1 MDVSIIIVN
10 YNTCEITKN
19 CLTSIYEKTKE
30 INFEIIVS
38 DNGSKDGSI
47 EMIRTGFPEVSLIEN
62 NANLGFGTANNRAL
76 AVAKGKYVFYLNSDT
91 ILLNN
96 AVKIFFDHWENAVDK
111 DTIGALGANLLDTQR
126 HIIHSYGDFPD
137 IDSVMKD
144 TIKALYGTSKL
155 TLLNVLFR
163 KQISSYNQN
172 SSEKKILG
180 EVDSIIGADL
190 FLKNDEHAYF
200 DEHYF
205 MYCEET
211 DLQYRLARQGKKR
224 LLIDGPKIIHLNG
237 ASSKKEMPDT
247 VRIFSTFS
255 FINYN
260 LSRIYFFRKHGV
272 NRFKIFILKTA
283 LFFIWLNP
291 LLFSKTKQYIPE
303 LLRT

>member
-10 YNTCEITKN
+10 YNTREITKN
-19 CLTSIYEKTKE
+19 CLKSVYEKTRE
-30 INFEIIVS
+30 INFEVIVS
-38 DNGSKDGSI
+38 DNGSKDGSQD
-47 EMIRTGFPEVSLIEN
+47 MIRTEFPQVILIEN

-96 AVKIFFDHWENAVDK
+96 AAKIFFDYWENAVDK
-111 DTIGALGANLLDTQR
+111 DTIGALGANLLDTQG
-126 HIIHSYGDFPD
+126 HIIHSHGDFPD

-155 TLLNVLFR
+155 TVLNVLFR
-163 KQISSYNQN
+163 KQISSHNQN
-172 SSEKKILG
+172 SPEEKILG

-190 FLKNDEHAYF
+190 FLKNNEHVYF
-200 DEHYF
+200 DERYF

-237 ASSKKEMPDT
+237 ASSKKEIPDT

-260 LSRIYFFRKHGV
+260 LSRIYFFKKNNI
-272 NRFKIFILKTA
+272 NRFKIFIIKTA

-291 LLFSKTKQYIPE
+291 LLFSKTKHYIPR
-303 LLRT
+303 LLKT

>member
-38 DNGSKDGSI
+38 DNGSKDGSQD
-47 EMIRTGFPEVSLIEN
+47 MIRTEFPEVSLIEN

-111 DTIGALGANLLDTQR
+111 DTIGALGANLLDTQG

>member
-38 DNGSKDGSI
+38 DNGSKDGSQD
-47 EMIRTGFPEVSLIEN
+47 MICTEFPEVNLIEN

-137 IDSVMKD
+137 IDSVIAD
-144 TIKALYGTSKL
+144 TVRALYGTYKL
-155 TLLNVLFR
+155 SLFNVIFKKPLP
-163 KQISSYNQN
+163 ICNQN
-172 SSEKKILG
+172 QCTEKNLG
-180 EVDSIIGADL
+180 QVDYITGADL
-190 FLKNDEHAYF
+190 FLKNDEYAYF
-200 DEHYF
+200 DERYF
-205 MYCEET
+205 MYCEEA
-211 DLQYRLARQGKKR
+211 DLQYRLALIEKKR
-224 LLIDGPKIIHLNG
+224 LLIDGPEIIHLNG
-237 ASSKKEMPDT
+237 ASSTKNKPDA
-247 VRIFSTFS
+247 VRLFSS
-255 FINYN
+255 ASSVYNN
-260 LSRIYFFRKHGV
+260 LSRIYFFRKHSV

-291 LLFSKTKQYIPE
+291 LLFSKTKRYIPK

>member
-10 YNTCEITKN
+10 YNTRELTKN
-19 CLTSIYEKTKE
+19 CLLSIYEKTKE

-38 DNGSKDGSI
+38 DNGSKDGSQD
-47 EMIRTGFPEVSLIEN
+47 MIRTQFPEVNLIEN

-111 DTIGALGANLLDTQR
+111 DTIGALGANLLDTQG

-291 LLFSKTKQYIPE
+291 LLFSKTKRYIPK

>member
-111 DTIGALGANLLDTQR
+111 DTIGALGANLLDTQG
-126 HIIHSYGDFPD
+126 HIIHSYGGFPD

-224 LLIDGPKIIHLNG
+224 LLIDGPEIIHLNG

-303 LLRT
+303 LFRT

>member
-47 EMIRTGFPEVSLIEN
+47 EMIRTEFPEVSLIEN

-111 DTIGALGANLLDTQR
+111 DTIGALGANLLDTQG

>member
-76 AVAKGKYVFYLNSDT
+76 AAAKGKYVFYLNSDT

-96 AVKIFFDHWENAVDK
+96 AVKIFFDYWENAIDK
-111 DTIGALGANLLDTQR
+111 DTIGALGANLLDTQG

-172 SSEKKILG
+172 SSKKKILG

-224 LLIDGPKIIHLNG
+224 LLIDGPEIIHLNG

>member
-38 DNGSKDGSI
+38 DNGSKDGSQD
-47 EMIRTGFPEVSLIEN
+47 MIRTEFPQVSLIEN

-111 DTIGALGANLLDTQR
+111 DIIGALGANLLDTQG

>member
-111 DTIGALGANLLDTQR
+111 DTIGALGANLLDTQG
-126 HIIHSYGDFPD
+126 HIIHSYGGFPD

-172 SSEKKILG
+172 SSKKKILG

-224 LLIDGPKIIHLNG
+224 LLIDGPEIIHLNG

>member
-47 EMIRTGFPEVSLIEN
+47 EMIRTEFPEVSLIEN

-111 DTIGALGANLLDTQR
+111 DTIGALGANLLDTQG

-255 FINYN
+255 FITYN

>member
-38 DNGSKDGSI
+38 DNGSKDGSQD
-47 EMIRTGFPEVSLIEN
+47 MIRTEFPEVNLIEN

-111 DTIGALGANLLDTQR
+111 DTIGALGANLLDTQG
-126 HIIHSYGDFPD
+126 HIIHSYGGFPD

>member
-10 YNTCEITKN
+10 YNTCETTKN

-76 AVAKGKYVFYLNSDT
+76 AIAKGKYVFYLNSDT

-111 DTIGALGANLLDTQR
+111 DTIGALGANLLDTQG
-126 HIIHSYGDFPD
+126 HIIHSYGGFPD

-224 LLIDGPKIIHLNG
+224 LLIDGPEIIHLNG

-291 LLFSKTKQYIPE
+291 LLFSKTKRYIPK
-303 LLRT
+303 LFRT

>member
-38 DNGSKDGSI
+38 DNGSKDGSQD
-47 EMIRTGFPEVSLIEN
+47 MIRTEFPEVSLIEN

-96 AVKIFFDHWENAVDK
+96 AVKIFFDHWENTVDK
-111 DTIGALGANLLDTQR
+111 DTIGALGANLLDTQG

-224 LLIDGPKIIHLNG
+224 LLIDGPQIIHLNG

-291 LLFSKTKQYIPE
+291 LLFSKTKRYIPK
-303 LLRT
+303 LFRT